1 MKGSRS
7 THTRG
12 LRSRPSDRRAAASV
26 ALFALAGILVC
37 LFAASP
43 ASAAVAGDQLWGR
56 TFDGPGHGGDTPRA
70 LALAPGGKY
79 LYVAGTVTVEG
90 SIRPDVCLVKYTSG
104 GTRVWARTW
113 GGAAGDTD
121 RPVDVM
127 CDAAGN
133 VYVGGVT
140 TKASGQD
147 FLLIKY
153 SPSGVRRWVR
163 TWDGPGDDDDHLEDL
178 AMDGDGNIYAAGA
191 AYVAATGTD
200 AALVK
205 WTPAGKR
212 AWAKTYPSDQA
223 DSFACVAVDKARKR
237 VFAGGVDGLTGGR
250 GWLVTRYGYG
260 GKRYWAST
268 VADPTTYYRAT
279 SMALTPGGAV
289 ILAGSS
295 DDGLT
300 TSSNGRIGR
309 WTAAG
314 DFVWSSGFYGT
325 ADDYDVIEDVAV
337 DREGYVVAVGVAK
350 QVADNYDG
358 FLIAWRPDRSVLG
371 QRYVGDIFN
380 DSLRKVAVDAKRNI
394 YVAGWYGLAVLDNQF
409 WTMKFSPSLVP
420 RWSKVKDLKYLD
432 SADEPTGLVVRTGDY
447 AGVYVTGS
455 ALNTGGWDWLT
466 VKYKP

>member
-7 THTRG
+7 ARAVAIF
-12 LRSRPSDRRAAASV
+12 AAATV
-26 ALFALAGILVC
+26 FVLLI
-37 LFAASP
+37 AASP
-43 ASAAVAGDQLWGR
+43 AGAAVAGDQLWGR
-56 TFDGPGHGGDTPRA
+56 TYDGPGHGGDTPRA

-90 SIRPDVCLVKYTSG
+90 SIKSDVGLVKYTAG

-113 GGAAGDTD
+113 GGAADDID
-121 RPVDVM
+121 RPVDVV

-140 TKASGQD
+140 TKASGSD
-147 FLLIKY
+147 LLLIKY

-163 TWDGPGDDDDHLEDL
+163 TWDGPGGDDDHLEDL
-178 AMDGDGNIYAAGA
+178 ATDADGNIYAAGD

-205 WTPAGKR
+205 WTPAGRR
-212 AWAKTYPSDQA
+212 AWARTYPNAGIDRF
-223 DSFACVAVDKARKR
+223 DCVAVDKARKR
-237 VFAGGVDGLTGGR
+237 VFAGGVDGATGSR
-250 GWLVTRYGYG
+250 SWLVARYGYG
-260 GKRYWAST
+260 GKRYWASSMG
-268 VADPTTYYRAT
+268 DPATFFRAT

-309 WTAAG
+309 WTPTG
-314 DFVWSSGFYGT
+314 DFVWSSGFYGD

-350 QVADNYDG
+350 QFTDNFDG
-358 FLIAWRPDRSVLG
+358 FVIVWKPDRTVLG
-371 QRYVGDIFN
+371 QQYVGDIFN
-380 DSLRKVAVDAKRNI
+380 DSLRQVVVDAKRNI
-394 YVAGWYGLAVLDNQF
+394 YATGWYGLGVLDNQF

-420 RWSKVKDLKYLD
+420 RWSQVKDLKYLD
-432 SADEPTGLVVRTGDY
+432 SADEPTDLVVRTGDY

-455 ALNTGGWDWLT
+455 ALNTGSWDWLT
-466 VKYKP
+466 LKYKP